1 MNYKIRTSKTGSG
14 KIEVQVVYYH
24 KRKTI
29 VVKHFGSGDIE
40 KDIQSLKEEAK
51 KWIEKESNTYGLFSK
66 NADEVFL
73 ESYSYQGFKYF
84 YAYEFFRKDISE
96 I

>member
-51 KWIEKESNTYGLFSK
+51 SGLKK
-66 NADEVFL
+66 NQIHMD
-73 ESYSYQGFKYF
+73 YSAKMLTKYF
-84 YAYEFFRKDISE
+84 
-96 I
+96 

>member
-40 KDIQSLKEEAK
+40 KDIQSLKRKLKSGLKKNQIHMDYSAK
-51 KWIEKESNTYGLFSK
+51 MLT
-66 NADEVFL
+66 
-73 ESYSYQGFKYF
+73 KYF
-84 YAYEFFRKDISE
+84 
-96 I
+96 

>member
-40 KDIQSLKEEAK
+40 KDIQSLKRG
-51 KWIEKESNTYGLFSK
+51 S
-66 NADEVFL
+66 
-73 ESYSYQGFKYF
+73 
-84 YAYEFFRKDISE
+84 
-96 I
+96 